1 MNDEFTETN
10 RINYFHPSYIPCN
23 GNLPCQPAH
32 LPPHVLEERMKVG
45 IDGKFKYK
53 YKYKYKFKSNANPN
67 QMQIHIKSKSKSNVN
82 TNQMQIQM

>member
-1 MNDEFTETN
+1 MSDEFTKTN

-53 YKYKYKFKSNANPN
+53 YKYKSKSNANPN
-67 QMQIHIKSKSKSNVN
+67 VN
-82 TNQMQIQM
+82 PIANANAN